1 MTGDEAKTKWC
12 PFARVGDDLH
22 AATNRPNSAG
32 YDCIA
37 SDCMAWRKSTVF
49 IDRATGEPAVPGNT
63 PIGSLELR
71 YSGEGFCGL
80 AGAPQ

>member
-1 MTGDEAKTKWC
+1 MTEEEAKKKRCIGPEHCGLSTVL
-12 PFARVGDDLH
+12 PTGRTVNL
-22 AATNRPNSAG
+22 
-32 YDCIA
+32 CIA